1 MAGYSGTPLV
11 KKLGV
16 KPGDTV
22 VVLHAPDGFDLDL
35 PKGAILRNR
44 LSGHAD
50 VALLFTTDRATLEGR
65 IDALGRAVAPDGI
78 IWIGWP
84 KKASRVPTDMTEQ
97 VVRDVALPL
106 GLVDTKVA
114 AIDDIWSGL
123 KLVWRL
129 TARQDARI
137 VNTRRSPGT

>member
-11 KKLGV
+11 KKLGI

-22 VVLHAPDGFDLDL
+22 VVLHAPDGFVLDL
-35 PKGAILRNR
+35 PEGAVLRNR

-50 VALLFTTDRATLEGR
+50 VAFLFTTDRATLERR

-78 IWIGWP
+78 IWISWP
-84 KKASRVPTDMTEQ
+84 KKASKVPTDMTEQ

-137 VNTRRSPGT
+137 ATTRRSPGD

>member
-11 KKLGV
+11 KKLGI

-22 VVLHAPDGFDLDL
+22 VVLQGPDGFALDV
-35 PKGAILRNR
+35 PDGAVLRNR

-50 VALLFTTDRATLEGR
+50 MALLFTTDRATLERR

-84 KKASRVPTDMTEQ
+84 KKASKVPTDMTEQ

-129 TARQDARI
+129 TARQDART
-137 VNTRRSPGT
+137 VKARRSPGS

>member
-11 KKLGV
+11 KKLGI

-22 VVLHAPDGFDLDL
+22 VILQAPDGFALDL
-35 PKGAILRNR
+35 PDGATVRNR

-50 VALLFTTDRATLEGR
+50 VALLFTTDRATLERR

-84 KKASRVPTDMTEQ
+84 KKASKVPTDMTEQ
-97 VVRDVALPL
+97 MVRDVALPL

-129 TARQDARI
+129 TARQDART
-137 VNTRRSPGT
+137 VKTRRSPGS